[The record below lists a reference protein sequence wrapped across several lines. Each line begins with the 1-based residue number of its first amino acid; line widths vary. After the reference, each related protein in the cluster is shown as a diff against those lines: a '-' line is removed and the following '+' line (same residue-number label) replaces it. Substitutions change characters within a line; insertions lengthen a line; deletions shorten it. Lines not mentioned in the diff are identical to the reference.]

1 MSKVVESLPKQLAT
15 DSLPKDVHRQK
26 RPDVFTW
33 FCVLLSTVSAMLM
46 GYDIGIM
53 SGAILFIQE
62 ELHLSLFEE
71 EVVVGSLNLFA
82 AFGSLASG
90 VITNFFGRRKALLV
104 ASTLF
109 FVGAV
114 VLAASVDF
122 GLLLVGRLLTGLGV
136 GFAMMIAPL
145 YSAEISP
152 ASVRGFLV
160 SFTEVFV
167 NVGILLGYIIGFA
180 FQFLSPA
187 YNWRLMLGAGALPAI
202 LLAVGVLV
210 VLPESPRWLVL
221 QGRNEE
227 ARDVLR
233 DVVCG
238 KNEAEAQRR
247 LEEIMLANEE
257 EGGDGAG
264 CFSSGCRSLRN
275 RNEAKR
281 MQTSDGEHW
290 ITSPL
295 ARMYVIAIG
304 INFFQ
309 QATGIDALVY
319 YSPVVFKRAGVHGKV
334 GKLGATVGM
343 GVMKLAFVL
352 VATYLLDFV
361 GRKKL
366 LYVSATGIIAC
377 LTTVAVTFV
386 LLGLN
391 SAEGDSLIGVNE
403 QKVPARSSVIGEAVT
418 IAAIVAY
425 VAFFSVGFGPISYV
439 LTSEIFP
446 LRHRSTAVGV
456 SVFVNRIVSGTV
468 SLTFLSI
475 AKGVTPAG
483 TFGLFAGL
491 TAMSLLFV
499 WMMVPETKGRTL
511 EEITHLFARPN
522 PAPSIH
528 GVDAARISSCSTRI
542 VELAPTT
549 KEQGTASLTPSS

>member
-1 MSKVVESLPKQLAT
+1 MEMHS
-15 DSLPKDVHRQK
+15 K

-62 ELHLSLFEE
+62 EHHLSLFEE

-281 MQTSDGEHW
+281 MQKSDGQHW

-319 YSPVVFKRAGVHGKV
+319 YSPVVFKQAGVHGKV

-343 GVMKLAFVL
+343 G
-352 VATYLLDFV
+352 LLDFV

-386 LLGLN
+386 ILGLN

-456 SVFVNRIVSGTV
+456 SVFVNRIVSGT
-468 SLTFLSI
+468 
-475 AKGVTPAG
+475 GVTPAG

-528 GVDAARISSCSTRI
+528 GVDDARISSCSTRI

-549 KEQGTASLTPSS
+549 KEQGTASLTPCS